1 MITSPTD
8 LSQQHPCLKLYTSH
22 YQGVFGTFTRW
33 VAPMLGAQEK
43 AHLEMCR

>member
-22 YQGVFGTFTRW
+22 YQGVFGDFHPIGCAHVGRTRKGT
-33 VAPMLGAQEK
+33 P
-43 AHLEMCR
+43 